1 MKYRKV
7 IPLLVAGA
15 LTIAGLFGVVAYRS
29 ANAQSS
35 TPTAPNGADTRPAP
49 PQGFDKGFSHNYSN
63 DDLANALGI
72 TVDELTA
79 AVQKANAAAL
89 DQAVKAGL
97 ITQAQADEMNAN
109 GAAFPF
115 GDHGSGWLSQNG
127 VDYDALLADALGISV
142 DKLQAAYAQAYNTR
156 IDQAVA
162 DGSLTQAQADL
173 MKGQYALF
181 NNKNYQT
188 AMQSAFESAVKQ
200 AVTEGVIS
208 QAQADQILQNSNGM
222 GFKGMGGLGEFGGG
236 RGGGFGGRGGH
247 GPGGPGGDMPNGQAP
262 AAPTAT
268 PSSGT

>member
-7 IPLLVAGA
+7 FPILVAGA
-15 LTIAGLFGVVAYRS
+15 LAIAGLFGVVAYRS

-35 TPTAPNGADTRPAP
+35 TPTVPNGAQPGQPP
-49 PQGFDKGFSHNYSN
+49 PQVGGRGFDHGYNN

-115 GDHGSGWLSQNG
+115 GDHGSGWQSQNG
-127 VDYDALLADALGISV
+127 IDYDALLADALGISV
-142 DKLQAAYAQAYNTR
+142 DRLQAAYTQAYNAR

-162 DGSLTQAQADL
+162 DGTLTQAQADL
-173 MKGQYALF
+173 MKGQYAL
-181 NNKNYQT
+181 NNDKNYQS

-200 AVTEGVIS
+200 AVTDGVIS
-208 QAQADQILQNSNGM
+208 QAQADQILQNSNGL

-236 RGGGFGGRGGH
+236 PGGDFGGRGGH
-247 GPGGPGGDMPNGQAP
+247 GPGGPGRDMPNGQAP